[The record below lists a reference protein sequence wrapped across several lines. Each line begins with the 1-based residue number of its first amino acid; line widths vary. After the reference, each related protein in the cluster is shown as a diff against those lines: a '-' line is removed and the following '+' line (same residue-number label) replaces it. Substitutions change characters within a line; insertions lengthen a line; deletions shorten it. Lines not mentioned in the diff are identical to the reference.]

1 MTDLPVINPDCDAE
15 KILDKIYDYIID
27 LRHYTESK
35 RKKRVINTIYR
46 RFGKLYTAFVQANHD
61 EHTKIAVSLRVFFRE
76 IQELFK
82 IFGDE
87 MEIFLIRKINNLGK
101 SILKCLKNKL

>member
-46 RFGKLYTAFVQANHD
+46 RFGKLYTAFVQASHD
-61 EHTKIAVSLRVFFRE
+61 EHTKIAEISLF
-76 IQELFK
+76 
-82 IFGDE
+82 
-87 MEIFLIRKINNLGK
+87 
-101 SILKCLKNKL
+101 